1 MDLPGHRTI
10 NLRATIQSCTDDE
23 RNLLAHELAPRLR
36 RAKAASHRQSG
47 GSREVEQAD
56 DVCTGQVVDTL
67 YYASTALMSLEL
79 AHEIEQVFIL
89 CNTVLVFKLSVH
101 TVLRTADRRSISLR
115 HQPHVSLK
123 LTP

>member
-89 CNTVLVFKLSVH
+89 CNTVLV
-101 TVLRTADRRSISLR
+101 
-115 HQPHVSLK
+115 
-123 LTP
+123 